1 MDQAKELRTMIN
13 NAKPS
18 IKDSLSAK
26 VITISSGKGGVG
38 KTNFSANLAIH
49 LANRQKR
56 VVIIDA
62 DFGLAD
68 IEILLGV
75 CPQYNFYHILKSKKT
90 ISEVIMDTKFGI
102 KFISGGSGLQE
113 LANITSQEIKHFI
126 EQFEYIDKM
135 ADIIII
141 DTGAGISTSVT
152 SFIKAANEPIIITT
166 PEPTSFIDAYTLI
179 KIIKEQ
185 NDTLDSIKIIVNKAD
200 DMYEADRVF
209 RKIEYVCQKFLNIK
223 IEKVGHILSDTS
235 LVKAVKKQVP
245 VILSYPD
252 SDFSKS
258 IKEIGDKIIS
268 EPTNLH
274 GENGIKGFVKRLL
287 KNFNK

>member
-13 NAKPS
+13 NTKPS